1 MPATVKASASIVV
14 KKQVPEFVRDDNLKF
29 IDFLKA
35 YYEWL
40 ENFYPQQ
47 YLEDIRDIDNTVNMF
62 IEYFSKEILQSIPRE
77 VISDKRYLAKHIKD
91 LYLSKGTE
99 DSYRFLF
106 RILFNEDAELYFPKV
121 DMLRVSDG
129 KWSERQ
135 ILRVLAVTGDARNL
149 LGQLITQTRVFPNG
163 DIERATARVE
173 NIILFR
179 YLSQDIAEL
188 TLSKDSIVGTFK
200 QSTDIST
207 LTITGTSYI
216 NNSPIVCNVLPIIQ
230 QFEIINNQGGA
241 YNSLGDIVYFLSPTG
256 VLARAEVGT
265 INPGSVS
272 ELIVA
277 SGGTG
282 YQVGDIITFNN
293 TGTGGPEL
301 SPTLTASGFVS
312 EVDRDSFLLEDGTG
326 KLLNEHLG
334 DFDIETSNSGA
345 IKKTT
350 LLSGGSF
357 YKKLPVLS
365 LPTTGQRANGK
376 ILAASDSIGRITSI
390 VTSESGFGY
399 DNPPYFFVPRSM
411 VIKNPSGNFLTG
423 ETITSLPQTIRLE
436 RASDFNLVLENGD
449 KFIAEK
455 QQVASGI
462 LEKID
467 GDTHLIKLKEGTS
480 FNGFLKEDES
490 GYILDEDEDI
500 YVRENSGEFRD
511 EMRIQGSNSNVTATI
526 CSISNPNIRVR
537 VNAVANQVGGF
548 SSSDGQISESSKR
561 IQDSLYYQ
569 DFSYVVKVG
578 QSINLYRDA
587 VKKLL
592 HPIGLA
598 LFGEVKIKNLIQMKP
613 QKNYIRANLLNYNI
627 RQIIDMKMKA
637 VGNARTAGEMFA
649 SLSKNQVILSITDFI
664 VSTLNISV
672 LTAEFLPTLN
682 FPNLTRQEVYLLDLR
697 AEVIGFAQAK
707 QLEINLL
714 KKQAIAK
721 KVDRNPVTLL
731 EKSTPAFDGSARRTG
746 INLVDLER
754 FKFTH
759 KPSVSGTKFANSDG
773 TPAFTTNTYGVVNTY
788 PNPNFNY
795 WVFGN
800 TQIKDFTNLSVG
812 EILNNPYKKVNF
824 AIESEIGIIRLPAS
838 ALRFS
843 TDDVRFTF
851 DDTFTMDADSVEMDA
866 SIYNWDNNNLLFDL
880 YT

>member
-1 MPATVKASASIVV
+1 MPTTVKASASIVV

-99 DSYRFLF
+99 DSYKFLF

-135 ILRVLAVTGDARNL
+135 ILRVLSVTGDARNL

-241 YNSLGDIVYFLSPTG
+241 YNSLGDIVYFSSPTG

-282 YQVGDIITFNN
+282 YQVGDTISFNN

-334 DFDIETSNSGA
+334 DFDIETSVSGA
-345 IKKTT
+345 IKKVT

-357 YKKLPVLS
+357 YKKLPILS

-376 ILAASDSIGRITSI
+376 ILAASDSIGKITSV

-411 VIKNPSGNFLTG
+411 VIKNPSGSFLNG
-423 ETITSLPQTIRLE
+423 ETITSLSQTIRLE
-436 RASDFNLVLENGD
+436 RASDFNLVLESGD

-467 GDTHLIKLKEGTS
+467 NDTHLIKLKEGTS

-500 YVRENSGEFRD
+500 YVREDSGEFRD
-511 EMRIQGSNSNVTATI
+511 EMRIVGSTSNVTATI

-598 LFGEVKIKNLIQMKP
+598 LFGEVKIKNIIKLKP
-613 QKNYIRANLLNYNI
+613 QLNYIKSEQLNYQI

-672 LTAEFLPTLN
+672 LTSEFLPTIN

-697 AEVIGFAQAK
+697 AQVIGFEQAK
-707 QLEINLL
+707 QLEINL
-714 KKQAIAK
+714 AK
-721 KVDRNPVTLL
+721 LLTKANALARNPVTLL
-731 EKSTPAFDGSARRTG
+731 EKSTPAFDGSARRYG

-759 KPSVSGTKFANSDG
+759 KPSVSGTKFANING
-773 TPAFTTNTYGVVNTY
+773 TPAFTTGTYGLASTY

-795 WVFGN
+795 WNYGN
-800 TQIKDFTNLSVG
+800 TQIKDFTNL
-812 EILNNPYKKVNF
+812 
-824 AIESEIGIIRLPAS
+824 
-838 ALRFS
+838 
-843 TDDVRFTF
+843 
-851 DDTFTMDADSVEMDA
+851 
-866 SIYNWDNNNLLFDL
+866 
-880 YT
+880 

>member
-1 MPATVKASASIVV
+1 MPASVKATASIVV
-14 KKQVPEFVRDDNLKF
+14 NKQVPEFVRDDNQKF

-47 YLEDIRDIDNTVNMF
+47 HLEDIRDIDNTVNMF
-62 IEYFSKEILQSIPRE
+62 VEYFSREVLQSIPRE
-77 VISDKRYLAKHIKD
+77 VISDKRFLAKHIKD

-99 DSYRFLF
+99 DSYKFLF
-106 RILFNEDAELYFPKV
+106 RILYNEDAEVYFPKV

-135 ILRVLAVTGDARNL
+135 LIRVISTTGDARNL
-149 LGQLITQTRVFPNG
+149 LGQLITQTRIFPNG

-173 NIILFR
+173 NVILFR
-179 YLSQDIAEL
+179 YLTQDIAEL
-188 TLSKDSIVGTFK
+188 TLSKDSIIGTFK
-200 QSTDIST
+200 QTNDIQT
-207 LTITGTSYI
+207 FTITG
-216 NNSPIVCNVLPIIQ
+216 NSFVDNTPIVCTVLPIIQ
-230 QFEIINNQGGA
+230 EFSIINNQGGS
-241 YNSLGDIVYFLSPTG
+241 YSNVGDIVYFSSPTG
-256 VLARAEVGT
+256 VLARSEVGAVS
-265 INPGSVS
+265 PGSLS

-277 SGGTG
+277 AGGTG
-282 YQVGDIITFNN
+282 YQKGDIISFNN

-301 SPTLTASGFVS
+301 SPSLSASGFVS

-326 KLLNEHLG
+326 KLLSEELG
-334 DFDIETSNSGA
+334 DIDIESSNSGA
-345 IKKTT
+345 IKKAT
-350 LLSGGSF
+350 LLSGGAF
-357 YKKLPVLS
+357 YSKLPICS
-365 LPTTGQRANGK
+365 LPTGAGRANGK
-376 ILAASDSIGRITSI
+376 ILAASNSIGRITNI
-390 VTSESGFGY
+390 VTSESGFDY
-399 DNPPYFFVPRSM
+399 INPPYFFVPLSV

-423 ETITSLPQTIRLE
+423 ETITSLPQSIRLE
-436 RASDFNLVLENGD
+436 RNTDDNLILENGD
-449 KFIAEK
+449 KFLNEK
-455 QQVASGI
+455 QQVAQAI

-467 GDTHLIKLKEGTS
+467 NDTHLIKLKEGTS

-490 GYILDEDEDI
+490 GYVLDEDADI
-500 YVRENSGEFRD
+500 FVREDSGQFQHN
-511 EMRIQGSNSNVTATI
+511 MRIRGLTSNTTATI

-537 VNAVANQVGGF
+537 VNAVTSQVGGF

-578 QSINLYRDA
+578 QSINLYRDV

-598 LFGEVKIKNLIQMKP
+598 LFGEVKIKNVIKTETKLQTRI
-613 QKNYIRANLLNYNI
+613 LNYQI
-627 RQIIDMKMKA
+627 RQLIDMKMKA
-637 VGNARTAGEMFA
+637 VGNYRTAGEMY
-649 SLSKNQVILSITDFI
+649 STLSKNQIVLGITDFI

-672 LTAEFLPTLN
+672 LASEFLPTLN
-682 FPNLTRQEVYLLDLR
+682 FPNLTPQEIHLLDLR
-697 AEVIGFAQAK
+697 AEVIGFEQAK
-707 QLEINLL
+707 ELEINL
-714 KKQAIAK
+714 AK
-721 KVDRNPVTLL
+721 LLTKANKVDRNPVTLL
-731 EKSTPAFDGSARRTG
+731 EKSTPAFDGSARRYG

-754 FKFTH
+754 YKFTH

-773 TPAFTTNTYGVVNTY
+773 TPAYTTGTYGVVNTY

-795 WVFGN
+795 WTYGN
-800 TQIKDFTNLSVG
+800 TQIKDFTNLTVG
-812 EILNNPYKKVNF
+812 EILNNPYRKVNF

-843 TDDVRFTF
+843 TDDARFTF

-866 SIYNWDNNNLLFDL
+866 SIYKWDNNNLLFDL